1 MNRLLVAFVMFVRQR
16 LIGNIIPAVIIY
28 LFWLYGLQ
36 NSAGEA
42 LGTAIVAFVLLS
54 LGDMIAL
61 YFFKGNAVNHKK
73 HAR

>member
-1 MNRLLVAFVMFVRQR
+1 MNRLLIALVMFVRQR
-16 LIGNIIPAVIIY
+16 LMGNIIPAVIIY

-42 LGTAIVAFVLLS
+42 LGTAIVAFILLS

-61 YFFKGNAVNHKK
+61 YFFKGNAVNRNK